1 MQKKNLPT
9 NEVPT
14 TTQENLAVAKMQETF
29 PKACMKLRMLEYANN
44 RGTSEHQFDILEKH
58 FSEPKVIHRS
68 GQTFKESGYNNF
80 C

>member
-14 TTQENLAVAKMQETF
+14 TTQENLAVAKMQETL

-44 RGTSEHQFDILEKH
+44 RGTSEHQFDLLEEH
-58 FSEPKVIHRS
+58 FNA
-68 GQTFKESGYNNF
+68 KESLY
-80 C
+80 